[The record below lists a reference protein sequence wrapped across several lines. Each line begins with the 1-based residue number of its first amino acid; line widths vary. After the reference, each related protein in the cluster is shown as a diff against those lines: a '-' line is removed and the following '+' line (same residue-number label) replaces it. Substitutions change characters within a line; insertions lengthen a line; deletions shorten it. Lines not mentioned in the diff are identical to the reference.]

1 MAEILKNP
9 VVTGVGGAVAGLAVG
24 ALLSLST
31 IDAKIGASIDE
42 AMDGIAALVAG
53 EEAAMDGVTARLEA
67 LEEAVEVSSGAVAA
81 LDETVSD
88 QAGAVAT
95 LAERMPGDL
104 GADLGARISA
114 LEARIDTAAADLG
127 STIADTATAQTET
140 LRAALQAQPAPAP
153 APETETTSAETDGA
167 EDASR
172 VALPE
177 GLRMEGEARGVGETF
192 VLADGSVRAFVQRA
206 DAQAGRAQLSVNRV
220 SSDLAVGETVVVS
233 HAGGACRVGVAA
245 VTGAGVRIGSDCNTP
260 AEGAALG
267 DAYAPG
273 NLAMLADGQLRVFV
287 SGIFGDEARL
297 AINGLETRRVR
308 VGDTQSVTMGE
319 ASCSVTVNG
328 IRGNSVLLTGG
339 CA

>member
-31 IDAKIGASIDE
+31 IDAKIGESIDE
-42 AMDGIAALVAG
+42 AMDGVAALVAG
-53 EEAAMDGVTARLEA
+53 DEAAMDGVTERLEA

-81 LDETVSD
+81 LDATVSD
-88 QAGAVAT
+88 QTGAVAT
-95 LAERMPGDL
+95 LADRMPGDL
-104 GADLGARISA
+104 DARISA

-127 STIADTATAQTET
+127 STISDTAAAQTET
-140 LRAALQAQPAPAP
+140 LRAALEAQPAPVPAA
-153 APETETTSAETDGA
+153 APETGTASAEADGA

-192 VLADGSVRAFVQRA
+192 VLAGGAVRAFVQRA

-245 VTGAGVRIGSDCNTP
+245 VTEGGVRIGSDCNTP